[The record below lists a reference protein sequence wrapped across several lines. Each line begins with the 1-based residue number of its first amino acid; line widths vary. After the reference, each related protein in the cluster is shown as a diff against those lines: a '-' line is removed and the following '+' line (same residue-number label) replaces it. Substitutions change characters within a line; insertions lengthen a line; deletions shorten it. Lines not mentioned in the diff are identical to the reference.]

1 MSMPVGTGVPNAAML
16 SALADQKTD
25 EANREDQELLRARK
39 ANRTSNSVDA
49 ARTKIENR
57 KKAAD
62 ENLQAAKD
70 KANGSIIGGVIGIF
84 LLVVAIAAAVAL
96 GPVGIGLAAGALA
109 IGGGLLAA
117 APAIGGA
124 IGGAAAADNEEAAAV
139 ATKDADSAELM
150 EKLFEKQGEDD
161 GELIRQNAQTIQQ
174 LWQDARKR
182 QADNSFKLKN

>member
-1 MSMPVGTGVPNAAML
+1 M
-16 SALADQKTD
+16 
-25 EANREDQELLRARK
+25 RARK

-70 KANGSIIGGVIGIF
+70 KANGSIIGGAIGI
-84 LLVVAIAAAVAL
+84 LLLAVAIAAAVAL

-117 APAIGGA
+117 SPAIGGA
-124 IGGAAAADNEEAAAV
+124 TGKVSLLDFDGNLRSTVV
-139 ATKDADSAELM
+139 AGLSRSTMSVGP
-150 EKLFEKQGEDD
+150 FEPDLE
-161 GELIRQNAQTIQQ
+161 T
-174 LWQDARKR
+174 
-182 QADNSFKLKN
+182 